1 MLVHHDPVAPPAI
14 AAGTVVSIGA
24 YDGVHRGHRAVLRLV
39 RELADARGLESAV
52 VTFDRHPAEVVRPES
67 APLLLTSPEQKVE
80 LLAETGLVDHMVVLT
95 FDEARS
101 KETAD
106 DFVRE
111 VLVGICSAKLVVVGA
126 DFHFGH
132 NRAGNVAMLEE
143 VGAQLGF
150 EVIGLGLVA
159 DSPGGAAYS
168 STRARRLLADGDVE
182 AAAEV
187 LGRPHAV
194 RGVVEEGDHRGRE
207 LGFPT
212 ANMAVPARIGLPADG
227 VYAGTV
233 VLPDGTEHLGAISL
247 GRRPTFYD
255 DRGMRLLEPYLL
267 DFDGDL
273 YGQLLEVRFVHHLRP
288 QLKFDG
294 VDALVEQMNK
304 DVARTR
310 ELLDTLPVVRSAP
323 KGRHA

>member
-1 MLVHHDPVAPPAI
+1 MNVHRDPAAPPPVAD
-14 AAGTVVSIGA
+14 GTVVSIGA
-24 YDGVHRGHRAVLRLV
+24 YDGVHRGHRALLRIV
-39 RELADARGLESAV
+39 RELATARGLESAV

-67 APLLLTSPEQKVE
+67 APPLLTTLEQKVE
-80 LLAETGLVDHMVVLT
+80 LLGATGLVDHTVVLT

-111 VLVGICSAKLVVVGA
+111 VLVGICAARVVVVGA

-132 NRAGNVAMLEE
+132 NRTGNVPMLEQ

-150 EVIGLGLVA
+150 EVIGYGLVA
-159 DSPGGAAYS
+159 DTPGGPAYS
-168 STRARRLLADGDVE
+168 STRARRLLAAGDVE
-182 AAAEV
+182 GAAEV

-194 RGVVEEGDHRGRE
+194 RGVVEDGDHRGRE

-212 ANMAVPARIGLPADG
+212 ANMAVPARICLPADG

-233 VLPDGTEHLGAISL
+233 LLPDGSEYLGAISL

-255 DRGMRLLEPYLL
+255 ERGMRLLEPYLL

-273 YGQLLEVRFVHHLRP
+273 YGQELEVRFAHNLRP
-288 QLKFDG
+288 QMKFDG
-294 VDALVEQMNK
+294 VEPLIEQMNK

-310 ELLDTLPVVRSAP
+310 ELL
-323 KGRHA
+323 GG

>member
-1 MLVHHDPVAPPAI
+1 MQLHRDPSSPPAI
-14 AAGTVVSIGA
+14 AAGTVLSIGA

-39 RELADARGLESAV
+39 RELATARGLESAV

-67 APLLLTSPEQKVE
+67 APLLLTTLDQKVE
-80 LLAETGLVDHMVVLT
+80 LLADTGLVDHTVVLT
-95 FDEARS
+95 FDESRS
-101 KETAD
+101 QEAAD
-106 DFVRE
+106 DFVHE
-111 VLVGICSAKLVVVGA
+111 VLVGICAAKLVVVGA

-132 NRAGNVAMLEE
+132 HRAGNVAMLEA

-159 DSPGGAAYS
+159 DSPGGPAYS
-168 STRARRLLADGDVE
+168 STRARHLLAAGDADG
-182 AAAEV
+182 ACEV

-212 ANMAVPARIGLPADG
+212 ANMAVPARICLPADG

-233 VLPDGTEHLGAISL
+233 LTPDGREHLGAISL

-255 DRGMRLLEPYLL
+255 ERGMRLLEPYLL

-273 YGQLLEVRFVHHLRP
+273 YGHQLEVRFAHHLRP

-294 VDALVEQMNK
+294 IDALIEQMHN
-304 DVARTR
+304 DVERTR
-310 ELLDTLPVVRSAP
+310 DLL
-323 KGRHA
+323 G